1 MNHRSRCYLCLAKI
15 NQNHINLCLDCFCLA
30 QESRLSS
37 CSRCGKKSCVGCNH
51 LSLFQNVFSLY
62 SYDKIFS
69 YVLDLAK
76 NKSNA
81 NVQELFFHLFFVS
94 LKKFLIRILNEKKYD
109 YIILSPLR
117 RERVFLGSWHPNLFY
132 ESVFKKIME
141 DDCVHQHIKLISPHF
156 IFNKKKQAI
165 LSAQKRFQIE
175 PHVKKN
181 QIYIPKLTL
190 YDETINNQSVLLM
203 DDVLTTGKTAIL
215 SKEMCESSFQN
226 CSWDLLSLF
235 RTSQKGFSSR

>member
-1 MNHRSRCYLCLAKI
+1 MNHSSRCYLCLAKT
-15 NQNHINLCLDCFCLA
+15 NQINLCLNCFCLA

-37 CSRCGKKSCVGCNH
+37 CPRCGEKGCVGCNH

-76 NKSNA
+76 NKSNV

-132 ESVFKKIME
+132 ESVFKKIRE
-141 DDCVHQHIKLISPHF
+141 DGLVKHQIKLIIPHF
-156 IFNKKKQAI
+156 ILNKKKQAI
-165 LSAQKRFQIE
+165 LSTQKRFQIE
-175 PHVKKN
+175 QHVKKN

-190 YDETINNQSVLLM
+190 YDETINNQSVLLL

-215 SKEMCESSFQN
+215 CKEMCESSFQN

-235 RTSQKGFSSR
+235 RTSQKGFSNR